1 MVKYE
6 IYIQHY
12 TIINYIHILY
22 TIELVTFGIKDRSS
36 TYHTG
41 RLSQFY
47 CHNNNVIYIIL
58 FG

>member
-22 TIELVTFGIKDRSS
+22 TIELVTSFINTIFLIGLKDNS
-36 TYHTG
+36 
-41 RLSQFY
+41 
-47 CHNNNVIYIIL
+47 
-58 FG
+58 